1 MQNLMFQD
9 PDKSLQSMC
18 NNKILPL
25 QWKESSQNIKRRG
38 QKETTFSTL

>member
-9 PDKSLQSMC
+9 PDKLLQSMC

-25 QWKESSQNIKRRG
+25 QWKESSQNRKGTG
-38 QKETTFSTL
+38 QK